1 MSVELPPVMRHT
13 LHSHIIYLEN
23 TIQDLKNRL
32 TSPRLTAD
40 EILDLQ
46 MQLTLAESAL
56 THYREAYALELS
68 VAGSEP
74 SGEPGSETSG
84 SGNPEI
90 SKREKKKGGQAA
102 AIEARARRRA
112 ARIRRTVTAS
122 RSRTPQHLSM
132 PAGICGLKPRPC
144 GKQP

>member
-1 MSVELPPVMRHT
+1 MRHT

-68 VAGSEP
+68 VSGSDP

-84 SGNPEI
+84 SGSPEI

-102 AIEARARRRA
+102 IEARAKRRA
-112 ARIRRTVTAS
+112 ARLRRTVTAS
-122 RSRTPQHLSM
+122 RSRTPQQLST
-132 PAGICGLKPRPC
+132 PGGIFGLNYRPL